1 MKRIIYKYIYMVLLH
16 GVLITSSYSQ
26 NTYTLDECRRLALE
40 NNVKIRNA
48 TNTVK
53 IAEQEN
59 KEAFTK
65 YFPNISA
72 SGIAFDTNNGLM
84 EMDILPGMNMSLL
97 KDGMAGGITLVQPLF
112 AGGKIVNGNRL
123 AKTGLEIS
131 KLQQKQTEKEVLL
144 TVEKYYWQIVMLQ
157 AKLETLRSAEKT
169 LEHICNDA
177 ESAVS
182 AGITTRNDLL
192 QAQLQKNDIE
202 SNRINLEK
210 NLSISQMILT
220 QYIGVPIGEIELES
234 FISTEKIPEFPH
246 HLKQNH
252 TEAISR
258 TPEYQL
264 LSNNLKVNRL
274 QQKMT
279 IGKQLPTVSLGVG
292 YMYHDF
298 LDKSH
303 SFVAGLVSVSIP
315 LSGWWEGSHE
325 IKKQKLQIKN
335 TENLLADHSEML
347 VISMQKAWND
357 LQEAYEQIVV
367 AHKSIEQA
375 NENLHLNENYYRAG
389 TCTMSDLLNSQTM
402 YQQSC
407 DKYIDAYATFQ
418 IKITEYSQ
426 MAGIL

>member
-1 MKRIIYKYIYMVLLH
+1 MKRIIYRCISLVFLQ
-16 GVLITSSYSQ
+16 GVLITSAYSQ
-26 NTYTLDECRRLALE
+26 NTYTLEECRRLALE

-48 TNTVK
+48 ANAVK
-53 IAEQEN
+53 MAEQEN

-72 SGIAFDTNNGLM
+72 SGIAFNANKGLM
-84 EMDILPGMNMSLL
+84 EMDILPDMGMSIL

-123 AKTGLEIS
+123 AKVGLNIS

-144 TVEKYYWQIVMLQ
+144 TVEQYYWQIVMLQ

-169 LEHICNDA
+169 LERICNDT

-192 QAQLQKNDIE
+192 QAQLQKNDME
-202 SNRINLEK
+202 SNRINLE
-210 NLSISQMILT
+210 NTLSVSRMMLA
-220 QYIGVPIGEIELES
+220 QYIGVPMEEIEVES
-234 FISTEKIPEFPH
+234 LISTEKLPEFPH
-246 HLKQNH
+246 HLKQSH
-252 TEAISR
+252 TEALFR

-264 LSNNLKVNRL
+264 LNNNLKVSRL
-274 QQKMT
+274 QRKMT
-279 IGKQLPTVSLGVG
+279 IGEQLPTVSAGVG

-298 LDKSH
+298 LEKSH
-303 SFVAGLVSVSIP
+303 PFVAGLVSVSIP
-315 LSGWWEGSHE
+315 LSGWWGGSHA
-325 IKKQKLQIKN
+325 IRKQKLQVKN
-335 TENLLADHSEML
+335 AENLLEDRSEQL
-347 VISMQKAWND
+347 VIGMQKAWND
-357 LQEAYEQIVV
+357 LQEAYKQIVV

-375 NENLHLNENYYRAG
+375 NENLHLNENYYKAG

-407 DKYIDAYATFQ
+407 DKYIDAYALFR

-426 MAGIL
+426 MTGIL